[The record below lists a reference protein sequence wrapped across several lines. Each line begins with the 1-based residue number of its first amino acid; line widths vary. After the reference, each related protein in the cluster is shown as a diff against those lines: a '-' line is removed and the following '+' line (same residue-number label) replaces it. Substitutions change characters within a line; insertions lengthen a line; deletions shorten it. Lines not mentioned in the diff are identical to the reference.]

1 MDRHRIA
8 GEAVMTVSADS
19 QTGLRLRPDWQPVMD
34 DREFQAAGA
43 VLHAYDG
50 MVVAEKSR
58 SWETVKWAAAINVAL
73 AIVSIALDKPSAWI
87 VWLTVLVAASAQIL
101 VLYCNARMT
110 RFRQEASGIVK
121 YLVGNETDFQG
132 VRHGGKRISWLY
144 DWADLAV
151 WTIILVSSVLL
162 GLAAH
167 SQSI

>member
-1 MDRHRIA
+1 MPQILPYLLCSA
-8 GEAVMTVSADS
+8 LYAIVAVLLARTVS
-19 QTGLRLRPDWQPVMD
+19 RPD
-34 DREFQAAGA
+34 RAGFAGA
-43 VLHAYDG
+43 RALHLGTALPLTLHAILLGRSVFADG
-50 MVVAEKSR
+50 QMYLGVG
-58 SWETVKWAAAINVAL
+58 N
-73 AIVSIALDKPSAWI
+73 SISVI

-101 VLYCNARMT
+101 VLYYNARMT